1 MNAYIYLISGF
12 IIMIVKFLLFSAKNI
27 ECFDK
32 SSLNIK
38 TLKKQK
44 QRKKDIMFLKM
55 KFKNDKKILSQEKKM
70 ITPLTTRDEF
80 KQ

>member
-12 IIMIVKFLLFSAKNI
+12 IIMLVKFLLFSAKNI

-32 SSLNIK
+32 RSLNIE

-80 KQ
+80 KE

>member
-1 MNAYIYLISGF
+1 
-12 IIMIVKFLLFSAKNI
+12 MIVKFLLFSAKNI

-32 SSLNIK
+32 RSLNIE

>member
-1 MNAYIYLISGF
+1 
-12 IIMIVKFLLFSAKNI
+12 MIVKFLLFSAKNI

-32 SSLNIK
+32 SSLNIN

-80 KQ
+80 KE

>member
-1 MNAYIYLISGF
+1 
-12 IIMIVKFLLFSAKNI
+12 MIVKFLLFSAKNI

-32 SSLNIK
+32 SSLNIN